1 MASEE
6 ITGVGGRNSPGL
18 PFGWIHCPIHGRQP
32 AQEFVCGNLTD
43 GGLQRA
49 PPICF
54 TCYAEA
60 MIETTRAYTASML
73 GAMRDPTKPENVD
86 PIEEARRRFDEI
98 KGLLNDPEAAHGCE
112 DNLHVFVLQAIRDGG
127 VDSLED
133 AQTLASVALQT
144 LDLEF
149 ARWCA

>member
-1 MASEE
+1 MASDET
-6 ITGVGGRNSPGL
+6 TGVWGRDPSTT
-18 PFGWIHCPIHGRQP
+18 IDCPIHG
-32 AQEFVCGNLTD
+32 ETD
-43 GGLQRA
+43 AVQWFGPSRDAKQWVT

-54 TCYAEA
+54 KCHAEA
-60 MIETTRAYTASML
+60 MVETTRAYTASIL
-73 GAMRDPTKPENVD
+73 GAMRDPTKSESVN
-86 PIEEARRRFDEI
+86 PIDEARRRLDEI